1 MGNKS
6 SGLASAACGWLL
18 GGLFVLSASVRA
30 ADPPPLDWTI
40 SDPAAVGVLCAQRLT
55 AIARSR
61 ETAETLPLESDPL
74 VILRAYDAAYAM
86 ARNSTNEI
94 WALSQLAQQDS
105 VRKAAGKCYEQLDAA
120 RWGLQ
125 HSRPLFAR
133 LLAAQKAGVP
143 QESRYIL
150 QRQLDSFRRNGA
162 DRDETSRTR
171 IAGLLERIAAAKFE
185 FQDNIN
191 NDVRTIEV
199 AATDLSGLPAE
210 TRDAFPVA
218 ANGRV
223 RIAVDDLALRPILN
237 YSNNE
242 SLRKQAVQAYDSRG
256 WPANDAVFKRLAA
269 NRAELAKLLGFDT
282 YAHYHLAD
290 HMVRTPFDLRTFID
304 QTAASL
310 RAPADDNLARLLARA
325 RQDAPGA
332 AKLSEWN
339 SGRARTQLGQEIAGV
354 DPQEVRKY
362 FSYQSSRDGLI
373 ELTQDLFGIRVVPW
387 TTKVWAPGVE
397 AFEMLEGNRVIGR
410 FYIDPFPR
418 DGKYTSWAVARI
430 RIGTKAGPVPEA
442 VLIINTEQ
450 GRMDHGDVVTFFH
463 EYGHL
468 LHVMF
473 SGQAQWAMQNSRD
486 MEADVIETP
495 SQVLEAW
502 AWDHDTLSRFA
513 RDAAGRPIPRALV
526 DRLNASRALTDA
538 YDDMQALGSAAI
550 SLDYYSRDL
559 TNVDLTAAYFGTL
572 SRYVN
577 LEWASDTHPQAAF
590 THLTDYGPAY
600 YTYLWSEA
608 LAVDLLTRFRRE
620 GLRNPVTAKAY
631 RDTILAP
638 GGSES
643 MNVLARR
650 FLGRDWSVEAY
661 IAQSKADAP
670 AVAIRN

>member
-1 MGNKS
+1 MRYTRP
-6 SGLASAACGWLL
+6 LRVGWLL
-18 GGLFVLSASVRA
+18 SGLFVLSASVRA
-30 ADPPPLDWTI
+30 ADPLPLDWTI
-40 SDPAAVGVLCAQRLT
+40 SDPAAVGVLCTQRLT
-55 AIARSR
+55 AITQSR
-61 ETAETLPLESDPL
+61 ETAETVPLDSDPL
-74 VILRAYDAAYAM
+74 VMLRAYDAAYAM

-171 IAGLLERIAAAKFE
+171 IAGLLERITAASFE
-185 FQDNIN
+185 FQHNLN

-199 AATDLSGLPAE
+199 AATDLSGLSAE
-210 TRDAFPVA
+210 VTDAFPVA
-218 ANGRV
+218 ASGTV
-223 RIAVDDLALRPILN
+223 RIAVNDNALRPILY

-242 SLRKQAVQAYDSRG
+242 SLRKQALQAYGRRA

-269 NRAELAKLLGFDT
+269 DRAELAKLLGFDT

-290 HMVRTPFDLRTFID
+290 HMVRTPLDLRAFID

-310 RAPADDNLARLLARA
+310 RGPSDDTIARLLARA
-325 RQDAPGA
+325 RKDSPDA

-339 SGRARTQLGQEIAGV
+339 AARARVQLGQEGFGV
-354 DPQEVRKY
+354 DPEEVRKY
-362 FSYQSSRDGLI
+362 FSYQNSRDGLI
-373 ELTQDLFGIRVVPW
+373 ELTQDLFGVRIRRW
-387 TTKVWAPGVE
+387 TTKVWAPTVD

-418 DGKYTSWAVARI
+418 DGKPKIARVARI
-430 RIGTKAGPVPEA
+430 RIGSKAGRVPEA
-442 VLIINTEQ
+442 VLIINTEP
-450 GRMDHGDVVTFFH
+450 GRMDHAEVVEFFH

-468 LHVMF
+468 LHQMF
-473 SGQAQWAMQNSRD
+473 SGQVEWTMQNTRD
-486 MEADVIETP
+486 MEFDVIEAP
-495 SQVLEAW
+495 SQLLEAW
-502 AWDHDTLSRFA
+502 AWDYDTLSRFA
-513 RDAAGRPIPRALV
+513 RDATGRPIPRALV
-526 DRLNASRALTDA
+526 DRLNDSRALTEA
-538 YDDMQALGSAAI
+538 FWDMEALGAAAV

-559 TNVDLTAAYFGTL
+559 TDVDLTAAYFDTL

-577 LEWASDTHPQAAF
+577 LEWAPDTHPQATF
-590 THLTDYGPAY
+590 IHLTEYGPAF
-600 YTYLWSEA
+600 YTYVWSKA
-608 LAVDLLTRFRRE
+608 LAVDLLTRFRKE

-650 FLGRDWSVEAY
+650 FLGRDWSAEAY
-661 IAQSKADAP
+661 IAQSKTGAP
-670 AVAIRN
+670 AVPR